1 MKWLFLFVVLLN
13 AAFLSWHSFVQD
25 KPEKVKESIYGP
37 PVSEKIHLLSESP
50 VAIEQDQNS
59 EIESSESVVDALNK
73 AIDGATRDEPEL
85 FCPRLETERQEDE
98 KQIVQVLK
106 DFGWSYQERE
116 VTGKR
121 AKFWLY
127 IAAPETPA
135 IAERIVQELA
145 SKSID
150 SFVINRAEMKN
161 RISLGLYSSKER
173 AEQAKVRIQNLS
185 GYRVDVYD
193 HMRNV
198 PLRQIDIEQP
208 VDEKDWES
216 FVSRF
221 DLTKMMIKLE
231 KNPC

>member
-13 AAFLSWHSFVQD
+13 ASFLSWHSFVQD
-25 KPEKVKESIYGP
+25 KQETSQESIYGP
-37 PVSEKIHLLSESP
+37 PVSEKIHLLSEASA
-50 VAIEQDQNS
+50 VTEQDYNAGMITN
-59 EIESSESVVDALNK
+59 EGLEEALNK
-73 AIDGATRDEPEL
+73 VIDQASGDSPEL
-85 FCPRLETERQEDE
+85 YCPRLETEREEDK
-98 KQIVQVLK
+98 KQITQELK
-106 DFGWSYQERE
+106 SFGWAYADRE

-121 AKFWLY
+121 PKFWLY

-135 IAERIVQELA
+135 IAERIVKELA

-173 AEQAKVRIQNLS
+173 ADQAKVRIQNVS
-185 GYRVDVYD
+185 GYAVDVYE

-198 PLRQIDIEQP
+198 SLQQIDIAQP
-208 VDEKDWES
+208 VDEKDWEQ
-216 FVSRF
+216 FMSRF
-221 DLTKMMIKLE
+221 DLTKMMIKVE

>member
-25 KPEKVKESIYGP
+25 KPEKAKESIYGP
-37 PVSEKIHLLSESP
+37 PVSEKIHLLTESP
-50 VAIEQDQNS
+50 AVTEQDYNTRMM
-59 EIESSESVVDALNK
+59 SSESIEDALSK
-73 AIDGATRDEPEL
+73 VIDEATGDQPEL
-85 FCPRLETERQEDE
+85 FCPRLETERQEDI
-98 KQIVQVLK
+98 KQISQVLK

-135 IAERIVQELA
+135 IAERIVKELA

-173 AEQAKVRIQNLS
+173 AEQAKLRIQNLS
-185 GYRVDVYD
+185 GYRVDVYE

-198 PLRQIDIEQP
+198 PLRQIDIEEP
-208 VDEKDWES
+208 IDEKDWEQ

>member
-1 MKWLFLFVVLLN
+1 MRWLFLFIVLLN
-13 AAFLSWHSFVQD
+13 AGFLSWHSFVQD
-25 KPEKVKESIYGP
+25 QPKKVKESIYGP

-50 VAIEQDQNS
+50 AVTEQDYSAGVVSN
-59 EIESSESVVDALNK
+59 ESLEDALNK
-73 AIDGATRDEPEL
+73 VIDQTAEDGPEL
-85 FCPRLETERQEDE
+85 LCPRLETERQEDK
-98 KQIVQVLK
+98 KQITQVLK
-106 DFGWSYQERE
+106 DFDWPYQEKE
-116 VTGKR
+116 VIGKR

-135 IAERIVQELA
+135 IAERIVKELA

-150 SFVINRAEMKN
+150 SYVINRADMKN

-173 AEQAKVRIQNLS
+173 AEQAKLRIQNLS
-185 GYRVDVYD
+185 GYPVDVYE

-198 PLRQIDIEQP
+198 TLHQIDIEQP
-208 VDEKDWES
+208 IDEKDWEQ

-221 DLTKMMIKLE
+221 DLTKMMVKLE

>member
-13 AAFLSWHSFVQD
+13 ASFLSWHSFVQD
-25 KPEKVKESIYGP
+25 KPEANQESIYGP
-37 PVSEKIHLLSESP
+37 PVSEKIHLLSEASA
-50 VAIEQDQNS
+50 VTEQDYNAGMITN
-59 EIESSESVVDALNK
+59 EGLEEALNK
-73 AIDGATRDEPEL
+73 VIDQASGDSPEL
-85 FCPRLETERQEDE
+85 YCPRLETEREEDK
-98 KQIVQVLK
+98 KQITQELK
-106 DFGWSYQERE
+106 SFGWTYTDRE

-121 AKFWLY
+121 PKFWLY

-135 IAERIVQELA
+135 IAERIVKELA

-161 RISLGLYSSKER
+161 RISLGLYSSEER

-185 GYRVDVYD
+185 GYAVDVYE

-198 PLRQIDIEQP
+198 SLQQVDIAQP
-208 VDEKDWES
+208 VDEKDWEQ
-216 FVSRF
+216 FMSRF
-221 DLTKMMIKLE
+221 DLTKMMIKVE

>member
-25 KPEKVKESIYGP
+25 KLEKNKESIYGP
-37 PVSEKIHLLSESP
+37 PVSEKIHLLSEAP
-50 VAIEQDQNS
+50 AVTEQDYNARIAYG
-59 EIESSESVVDALNK
+59 EGLEDALSK
-73 AIDGATRDEPEL
+73 VIGQASGDYPDL
-85 FCPRLETERQEDE
+85 YCPRLETERESDS

-106 DFGWSYQERE
+106 EFKWPYTEQE
-116 VTGKR
+116 VSGKR
-121 AKFWLY
+121 PKFWLY

-135 IAERIVQELA
+135 IAERIVKELA

-173 AEQAKVRIQNLS
+173 ADQAKVRIQNVS
-185 GYRVDVYD
+185 GYAVDVYE

-198 PLRQIDIEQP
+198 PLQQIDIAQP
-208 VDEKDWES
+208 VDEKDWEQ
-216 FVSRF
+216 FMSRF
-221 DLTKMMIKLE
+221 DLTKMMIKVE

>member
-25 KPEKVKESIYGP
+25 KPEKNQESIYGP
-37 PVSEKIHLLSESP
+37 PVSEKIHLLSEAPAVSEQDYSSG
-50 VAIEQDQNS
+50 VAANESLEEALSKVIEQSAGD
-59 EIESSESVVDALNK
+59 SSELY
-73 AIDGATRDEPEL
+73 
-85 FCPRLETERQEDE
+85 CPRLETERDDDK
-98 KQIVQVLK
+98 KQITKVLK
-106 DFGWSYQERE
+106 SFGWAYKDRE
-116 VTGKR
+116 ISGKR
-121 AKFWLY
+121 PKFWLY

-135 IAERIVQELA
+135 IAERIVKELA

-173 AEQAKVRIQNLS
+173 ADQAKVRIQNVS
-185 GYRVDVYD
+185 GYAVDVYE

-198 PLRQIDIEQP
+198 SLQQIDIAQP
-208 VDEKDWES
+208 VDEKDWEQ
-216 FVSRF
+216 FMSRF
-221 DLTKMMIKLE
+221 DLTKMMIKVE